1 MIIESIEINNFMCYA
16 GQNRFDFTEGMNVI
30 IGDNGY
36 GKSKLYDAF
45 YWAMYDQCFDTNEK
59 EWKKTKYIGSS
70 IISDKTVYET
80 SDGLVHTSVKLTF
93 KDVAK
98 DCQYIVER
106 ILTGQKTEER
116 FTLDSES
123 VEEITFRQ
131 IAGMRGRLV
140 TSAEEVERIKK
151 RILPDNI
158 RPYMWFQG
166 EQVES
171 IIDFGERDSLT
182 QAINVLSNIS
192 RFDEISEVADAW
204 EKSALDQFHR
214 KVKSLSTDKNK
225 SDHLES
231 ERDKVVERIV
241 LLEKD
246 LKQNKDNLGSAE
258 EDAHK
263 LVNKQEEATRIRE
276 LDVRRKSLEQQLLQT
291 LEEEKFERVDLNQ
304 KMFTRRW
311 VLKGTAGLVKDYNDK
326 YRKYQETKMMKQV
339 EAKVKL
345 DAENN
350 LLKQLQAKLPIN
362 VPEPVYLEKMLEE
375 EKCLVCDR
383 DAKEGTDP
391 WLYMKNLLDRSQEK
405 PEEIPDDE
413 LSSAHDF
420 EADFRRLSQH
430 GYAMEQDIHRIDSDI
445 KSTFKRLNRL
455 DKRRRT
461 LSGDLEKVNN
471 DYANLV
477 TESAIDSEQAK
488 HLLSELQAKND
499 FANRF
504 RTNLTRVEIEL
515 ERKKEE
521 LKRID
526 NELSDLVKE
535 ELPSWMEEKKKLLMD
550 FRELAHLTRERVFD
564 KLVKQL
570 EDEANKHYRQMMQGN
585 LSAQG
590 IIKLVESTKGN
601 YMPRLV
607 DEYGNPLLQLNT
619 GNIILIKLAT
629 IMAIISARQGSRDTD
644 LYTLITDAPMSVF
657 GEDYTIGFCKTV
669 SSVYRQSIIM
679 SKEFYKNDALR
690 KQLLTDSDINLGK
703 VYMITPSIPES
714 ERSNRNSLST
724 NIKSLN

>member
-16 GQNRFDFTEGMNVI
+16 GKNRFDFSEGMNVI

-45 YWAMYDQCFDTNEK
+45 YWAMYDECFDTNEK
-59 EWKKTKYIGSS
+59 EWKKTKFIGPS
-70 IISDKTVYET
+70 IISDKAIYET
-80 SDGLVHTSVKLTF
+80 TEGPVRASVKLTF

-98 DCQYIVER
+98 DCQYIVGR
-106 ILTGQKTEER
+106 ILTGQKTSEE
-116 FTLDSES
+116 FILDTES
-123 VEEITFRQ
+123 IEEVTFRN
-131 IAGMRGRLV
+131 IAGMTGKLI
-140 TSAEEVERIKK
+140 TSPEEVERIKK
-151 RILPDNI
+151 KILPDNI

-192 RFDEISEVADAW
+192 RFDQISEVADAW
-204 EKSALDQFHR
+204 EKSATDQYHR
-214 KVKSLSTDKNK
+214 KIKSLSTDKNK
-225 SDHLES
+225 SDQLEA
-231 ERDKVVERIV
+231 ERDKVVERIA

-246 LKQNKDNLGSAE
+246 LRQYKDNLGTAE
-258 EDAHK
+258 EEADK

-276 LDVRRKSLEQQLLQT
+276 LDVRRKSLEQQLSET
-291 LEEEKFERVDLNQ
+291 VEEEQFERVDLNQ
-304 KMFTRRW
+304 KMFSKRW

-326 YRKYQETKMMKQV
+326 YRKYQENKMMKEA
-339 EAKVKL
+339 EAKVKVET
-345 DAENN
+345 ENN
-350 LLKQLQAKLPIN
+350 LLRQLQAKLPIN

-383 DAKEGTDP
+383 EAKKGSDP
-391 WLYMKNLLDRSQEK
+391 WLYLKNLLERSQAK
-405 PEEIPDDE
+405 PEENVDDDIDTT
-413 LSSAHDF
+413 HDF

-445 KSTFKRLNRL
+445 MSTFRRLNRL
-455 DKRRRT
+455 DKRRRS
-461 LSGDLEKVNN
+461 LSDDLEKVNN

-477 TESAIDSEQAK
+477 TESAIDGERAR
-488 HLLSELQAKND
+488 HLLSELQAKNE

-504 RTNLTRVEIEL
+504 RANQTRAEIEL
-515 ERKKEE
+515 ERKRDE

-526 NELSDLVKE
+526 GELGKLVKE
-535 ELPSWMEEKKKLLMD
+535 ELPAWMEEKKKLLMD
-550 FRELAHLTRERVFD
+550 FQELAHSTRERVFD

-590 IIKLVESTKGN
+590 IIKFVESTKGN

-607 DEYGNPLLQLNT
+607 DQDGNPLMQLNT

-690 KQLLTDSDINLGK
+690 KQLLTDSEINLGK

-724 NIKSLN
+724 NIKPLN